1 MMETILEKFD
11 ELEAA
16 LKGRQENQLKRL
28 RDGVKQ
34 LRFDFIK
41 YSESRTWWAR
51 FKRFLKEVFYG

>member
-1 MMETILEKFD
+1 METEILQKFD

-41 YSESRTWWAR
+41 YSKSRTWWAR
-51 FKRFLKEVFYG
+51 VKRFFSKKI